1 VYLFTEEEVRW
12 ALHVL
17 HTLKRKIGYV
27 WNSYKFFMKC
37 TLQKH
42 KFMCATEKYR
52 NMTGESV
59 RDLNLFLFLVFG
71 PYKEAEGVE
80 T

>member
-1 VYLFTEEEVRW
+1 
-12 ALHVL
+12 
-17 HTLKRKIGYV
+17 
-27 WNSYKFFMKC
+27 
-37 TLQKH
+37 
-42 KFMCATEKYR
+42 MCATEKYR